1 MYIADFELIAV
12 QKGHQIYLH
21 MYTLGKT
28 TRCWCV
34 IHVTKATTLSV
45 YSQLWMLYQQMV
57 GNVKTVE
64 YVLSVAHEQVVSGTI
79 IVWYVTVVTNS
90 KTTYLVLSVK
100 NCASKTSRK
109 ICCIVTCAK
118 GE

>member
-1 MYIADFELIAV
+1 MSVNGSSVTLCNIIINKLILV
-12 QKGHQIYLH
+12 VS
-21 MYTLGKT
+21 
-28 TRCWCV
+28 R
-34 IHVTKATTLSV
+34 
-45 YSQLWMLYQQMV
+45 
-57 GNVKTVE
+57 TVE

-109 ICCIVTCAK
+109 ICCIVTCVK
-118 GE
+118 GKNLIFY